1 MSKLVA
7 RVTHF
12 ALNREAV
19 IAIEENLSPISLSD
33 NSIGSIEERER
44 ERERVL
50 QLQKVIRLHFLLS

>member
-7 RVTHF
+7 HVTHF

-33 NSIGSIEERER
+33 NSIGSR